1 MVKKDLSVE
10 FLGVHFENPFC
21 LSSSPVGNCYE
32 MCKKAYDTGWG
43 GVVFKTIGPGDFLI
57 DEVSPRFDAVTKE
70 ATPFVGFKNM
80 EQIAEHPLEQNL
92 ADLRKL
98 KAEYPDKVLIASIM
112 GPTEKDWEELARL
125 VGGASV
131 TQALLDGAAEV
142 LQQADQYRKN
152 QKKDTD

>member
-32 MCKKAYDTGWG
+32 MCKKAYDTGWA
-43 GVVFKTIGPGDFLI
+43 GVVFKTIGPADFLI

-80 EQIAEHPLEQNL
+80 EQIAEHSLE
-92 ADLRKL
+92 
-98 KAEYPDKVLIASIM
+98 
-112 GPTEKDWEELARL
+112 
-125 VGGASV
+125 
-131 TQALLDGAAEV
+131 
-142 LQQADQYRKN
+142 
-152 QKKDTD
+152 

>member
-21 LSSSPVGNCYE
+21 LSSSPVGNCYD
-32 MCKKAYDTGWG
+32 MCKKAYDTGWA

-57 DEVSPRFDAVTKE
+57 DEVSPRFDALTKE
-70 ATPFVGFKNM
+70 GTPFVGFKNM
-80 EQIAEHPLEQNL
+80 EQIAEHSLEENL
-92 ADLRKL
+92 NDLRRL

-125 VGGASV
+125 VTEAGADMIEMNLTAQIRHPHRWS
-131 TQALLDGAAEV
+131 
-142 LQQADQYRKN
+142 
-152 QKKDTD
+152 DTPV